1 MNDVHCQQKQKKAAI
16 LPLFRTQWLI
26 FADDAILP
34 N

>member
-1 MNDVHCQQKQKKAAI
+1 VMSIVNKNKKKRQY